1 MALFEVNGLT
11 HSFGGLQAVKHF
23 NLTLEGGEMVGL
35 IGPNGAG
42 KTTVFNL
49 VCGVYRPT
57 GGTIRL
63 DGKTLNGLH
72 PHQVTASGVARTF
85 QNIRL
90 WPTMTVLENVRL
102 GNHFRLGYGLGDI
115 LLQTGRFRSGE
126 EENTLSARELLTLL
140 GLGDYSGEMTKNLP
154 YGLQRKVEI
163 ARALMTRPKVLLLD
177 EPAAGMNLQE
187 KSALVDLIRWLRKEF
202 KLTVWLI
209 EHEMKVVMNLCE
221 VIQVLDFGETIADGP
236 PEKIQ
241 RDPRVIEA
249 YLGKEEGE

>member
-11 HSFGGLQAVKHF
+11 HAFGGLQAVKNF
-23 NLTLEGGEMVGL
+23 SLTLEGGEMVGL

-49 VCGVYRPT
+49 VCGIYRPS
-57 GGTIRL
+57 GGTIRIN
-63 DGKTLNGLH
+63 GKTLNGLQT
-72 PHQVTASGVARTF
+72 HQVTASGIARTF

-90 WPTMTVLENVRL
+90 WPTLTVLDNVRL
-102 GNHFRLGYGLGDI
+102 GNHTRLGYGLGDI
-115 LLQTGRFRSGE
+115 LLQTDRFRTGGKK
-126 EENTLSARELLTLL
+126 TTHSARELLTLL
-140 GLGDYSGEMTKNLP
+140 GLADYSGELTKNLP

-187 KSALVDLIRWLRKEF
+187 KGALVDLIRWLRKEF
-202 KLTVWLI
+202 QLTIWLI
-209 EHEMKVVMNLCE
+209 EHEMRVVMNLCE
-221 VIQVLDFGETIADGP
+221 LIQVLDFGETIAGGP

-249 YLGKEEGE
+249 YLGKEED